1 MRPLPT
7 TTALTVLLGVSA
19 GLASAQDAKFTFTDN
34 AAKIFQAR
42 CNTCHNA
49 DKASG
54 GLNLTTYANMMEGGG
69 SGSVIEPGSPDD
81 SWLFLL
87 VNHDETPT
95 MPPNAPKI
103 PEEEIDILRKW
114 IEAGAP
120 ENSGSVVTVKKKPK
134 MEFQLDPSTL
144 GKPTGEPAMPQGL
157 PTEPVLVNDRP
168 GAIVALAA
176 SPWAPLVAIGQHKQV
191 LLYNTETQSLAAV
204 LPFDE
209 GDVHVLRFSRDGDL
223 LLAGGGRG
231 GQSGRVVVW
240 DVETGDR
247 LIEAGQ
253 EYDLVLAADISPDR
267 SLIALGGPSKVLRV
281 YRTDDDALVYES
293 RKHTEWVT
301 SVAFSPDGVLLASG
315 DRNGGTLV
323 WEARTGREFYVLP
336 GHGDMVTG
344 LDWRLDS
351 NVLVSSSQDASVKT
365 WDMFTGNQLKSWNAH
380 GGGTTSVRF
389 AKDGRVVTSGR
400 DRVAKLWD
408 QDGKELKAFGGFSDL
423 ALQAAI
429 GHDEKTII
437 TGTFDGLVRLF
448 NAEDASPLG
457 DLRAN
462 PLTVASRLEAIRPEA
477 EAARTAANAALAAL
491 EPLRQ
496 AATATAEAL
505 TAAEQQFQ
513 AAEATAT
520 QTAQAVTAAEAASM
534 ESNAAHQAALA
545 AFQQAAEADAQA
557 LAALSNASQ
566 AVAASAEST
575 RSLAE
580 KAAGDPA
587 ALPEAEAA
595 LARRTKATEAVVP
608 ALAAVIASAEAVT
621 AARAPLA
628 DAIARKRSADTALAD
643 ARAAARAATDALG
656 PLKAAVEQA
665 QQARAAADAALAEKS
680 PAVDALVATAARL
693 EAQRDALVAEL
704 NARQPEPT
712 AAASANEE

>member
-1 MRPLPT
+1 MRPFSLS
-7 TTALTVLLGVSA
+7 TALTVLLGVSA
-19 GLASAQDAKFTFTDN
+19 GLASAEDAKLTFTDN

-144 GKPTGEPAMPQGL
+144 GKPTGEPAMPQSL

-176 SPWAPLVAIGQHKQV
+176 SPWAPLMAIGQHKQV
-191 LLYNTETQSLAAV
+191 LLYDTENKSLAAI

-240 DVETGDR
+240 DVKTGER

-281 YRTDDDALVYES
+281 YRTDDDSLVYES

-336 GHGDMVTG
+336 GHGDMVTSM
-344 LDWRLDS
+344 DWRLDS
-351 NVLVSSSQDASVKT
+351 NVLASASQDASVKT

-400 DRVAKLWD
+400 DRTVKLWD
-408 QDGKELKAFGGFSDL
+408 QEGKQLKAFGGFNDL

-437 TGTFDGLVRLF
+437 AGTFDGIVRLF
-448 NAEDASPLG
+448 NGDDASPLG

-477 EAARTAANAALAAL
+477 EAARAAANTALAEL

-496 AATATAEAL
+496 AAASTAEAL
-505 TAAEQQFQ
+505 AAAEQQVQ
-513 AAEATAT
+513 AAEATA
-520 QTAQAVTAAEAASM
+520 AQATKAVETAAAATA
-534 ESNAAHQAALA
+534 ETNAAHQAAVA
-545 AFQQAAEADAQA
+545 SFQKAAEADAQA
-557 LAALSNASQ
+557 LAALGNASQ
-566 AVAASAEST
+566 AVAAAAEAT
-575 RSLAE
+575 RVLTE
-580 KAAGDPA
+580 KAATDPS

-595 LARRTKATEAVVP
+595 LAQRTKATEAVVP
-608 ALAAVIASAEAVT
+608 ALAAVIASADAVT
-621 AARAPLA
+621 AARTPLA
-628 DAIARKRSADTALAD
+628 DAVARKQAADTALAN
-643 ARAAARAATDALG
+643 AQAAAKAATDALG

-665 QQARAAADAALAEKS
+665 QQARAAAEAALAAKAPPVE
-680 PAVDALVATAARL
+680 ALVATAERL

-712 AAASANEE
+712 AAAAANEE

>member
-1 MRPLPT
+1 MRPLPLS
-7 TTALTVLLGVSA
+7 TALTVLLGVSA
-19 GLASAQDAKFTFTDN
+19 GLASAQDAKLTFTDN

-69 SGSVIEPGSPDD
+69 SGSVIEPGSADD

-103 PEEEIDILRKW
+103 PEEEIDVLRKW
-114 IEAGAP
+114 IDAGAP
-120 ENSGSVVTVKKKPK
+120 ENSGSVVSVKKKPK
-134 MEFQLDPSTL
+134 MEFQLDPSAL
-144 GKPTGEPAMPQGL
+144 GKPTGEPAMPQGV

-191 LLYNTETQSLAAV
+191 LLYDTENKSLAAV

-240 DVETGDR
+240 DVKTGER
-247 LIEAGQ
+247 LSEAGQ

-267 SLIALGGPSKVLRV
+267 SLIALGGPSKILRV
-281 YRTDDDALVYES
+281 YRTDDDSLVYES

-323 WEARTGREFYVLP
+323 WEARTGREFYILP
-336 GHGDMVTG
+336 GHGDMVTSM
-344 LDWRLDS
+344 DWRLDS
-351 NVLVSSSQDASVKT
+351 NVLVSASQDASVKT

-423 ALQAAI
+423 TLQAAI

-437 TGTFDGLVRLF
+437 TGTFDGIVRLF
-448 NAEDASPLG
+448 NGDDASPLG

-477 EAARTAANAALAAL
+477 EAARAAADAGLAEL

-496 AATATAEAL
+496 AATATAQTLA
-505 TAAEQQFQ
+505 AAEQQLQ
-513 AAEATAT
+513 TAEATAT
-520 QTAQAVTAAEAASM
+520 QTTQAVAAAEAATT
-534 ESNAAHQAALA
+534 ETNATHQAALA
-545 AFQQAAEADAQA
+545 AFQKAAEADAQA
-557 LAALSNASQ
+557 INALSNASQ
-566 AVAASAEST
+566 ALAAAADTT
-575 RSLAE
+575 RSLVE

-587 ALPEAEAA
+587 TVSEAEAA
-595 LARRTKATEAVVP
+595 LAQRTKTTEAVVP
-608 ALAAVIASAEAVT
+608 ALAAVIASADAVT

-628 DAIARKRSADTALAD
+628 DAIARKRTVDTALAD
-643 ARAAARAATDALG
+643 ARAAAKAATDALG

-665 QQARAAADAALAEKS
+665 QQARATADAALAEKA
-680 PAVDALVATAARL
+680 PAVEALVANATRL
-693 EAQRDALVAEL
+693 EAQRDALIAEL
-704 NARQPEPT
+704 NARQPDPT
-712 AAASANEE
+712 AAASVNEE